1 MRLSLLSGAF
11 SFLQR
16 QTVVVASRHIEFDLR
31 NALYDQLQRLS
42 QGFYHTYSTGDVMAR
57 ATSDIESVRRYIG
70 PAIMYIVRAGVVI
83 VTAMTVMF
91 IISPTLTLYAL
102 IPMPFLAV
110 AVFFMA
116 SMQHRRSDA
125 LQAQYSRLTSRVQEA
140 LAGIRVLKA
149 YTREDS
155 EAEAFEEESAA
166 YRQRNLDLAVV
177 DAGFRPVFLLLVGM
191 AGIIVIWLGGRLVAE
206 GSITIGNIAEYMI
219 YVAYMTWPVA
229 SMGFVVTMI
238 QRASASM
245 IRLNR
250 IFDTEPDIADTE
262 EMVASVREIRGSI
275 RFDNVSFRYGEEG
288 PWVLRDVSFDVPAG
302 TTLAVVGRTGSGKTT
317 LIEMIPR
324 LLEATRGTVR
334 IDDRPIRHI
343 PLDVVRSSIGYVPQ
357 DVFLFSDTVGNNIAF
372 GAQGAGEER
381 IEEAAREAA
390 LLENVRDFPEGFETL
405 VGERGITLSGGQKQR
420 ASIARALIRRPAIL
434 ILDDALSAVDTNT
447 ESELLGHLRRYYG
460 SCTVVIVSHR
470 ISSVMDADLILV
482 LEERDYFRTGIA
494 RGTAAPRRVVCGPLP
509 EAVAGAGNRGIV
521 GGGAALSNPRNR
533 PRDVSGQFFHP
544 VPEFA
549 EFGHNRRDM
558 VVAARLDREFDPH
571 LPHGDIP
578 EGACM
583 FDVEHI
589 RALDR
594 DERRHFVQVA
604 GAVAND
610 DRETR
615 EPAIGP
621 QRAVDDPRHEV
632 HVDVAAGEDADGDVG
647 RAEVD
652 LSLEDGGH
660 GHRAT
665 ALHDELFGFE
675 EEEDRARDLFLVDE
689 DDIVHE
695 RRQVREGE
703 VADSLHGDAVR
714 ECVGVLEVYRLSG
727 GQRLPG
733 PRRGR
738 GLHADH
744 THIRGAAPSPRSRC
758 RRSSRPLRWGR

>member
-1 MRLSLLSGAF
+1 MCRAFAPPANRTARKHVPRRMGPLADLNKYYWKYKHLFIPGLLCAIASAGFSVAVPIVVRIAVDSIPRLVNLYHVYEGTPAQGYLYANFFVGLLAFGLIIIGLSLLSGTF

-42 QGFYHTYSTGDVMAR
+42 QGFYHTYSTGDMMAR

-83 VTAMTVMF
+83 ITAMTVMF

-155 EAEAFEEESAA
+155 EAEAFDKESAA

-177 DAGFRPVFLLLVGM
+177 DSGFRPVFLLLVGM
-191 AGIIVIWLGGRLVAE
+191 AGIIVVWLGGRLVTE

-245 IRLNR
+245 IRLNH
-250 IFDTEPDIADTE
+250 IFDTQPDIADTE
-262 EMVASVREIRGSI
+262 EMVPSIREIRGAI

-302 TTLAVVGRTGSGKTT
+302 STLAVVGRTGSGKTT
-317 LIEMIPR
+317 LVEMIPR
-324 LLEATRGTVR
+324 LLEATQGTVR
-334 IDDRPIRHI
+334 IDDRRIRQI

-372 GAQGAGEER
+372 GTPDADEER
-381 IEEAAREAA
+381 IEQAAREAV

-434 ILDDALSAVDTNT
+434 ILDDALSAVDTST
-447 ESELLGHLRRYYG
+447 ENELLGHLRRYYG

-482 LEERDYFRTGIA
+482 LEDGIISERG
-494 RGTAAPRRVVCGPLP
+494 
-509 EAVAGAGNRGIV
+509 
-521 GGGAALSNPRNR
+521 S
-533 PRDVSGQFFHP
+533 
-544 VPEFA
+544 
-549 EFGHNRRDM
+549 
-558 VVAARLDREFDPH
+558 
-571 LPHGDIP
+571 
-578 EGACM
+578 
-583 FDVEHI
+583 
-589 RALDR
+589 
-594 DERRHFVQVA
+594 
-604 GAVAND
+604 
-610 DRETR
+610 
-615 EPAIGP
+615 
-621 QRAVDDPRHEV
+621 HE
-632 HVDVAAGEDADGDVG
+632 
-647 RAEVD
+647 
-652 LSLEDGGH
+652 
-660 GHRAT
+660 
-665 ALHDELFGFE
+665 ELL
-675 EEEDRARDLFLVDE
+675 R
-689 DDIVHE
+689 
-695 RRQVREGE
+695 REGLY
-703 VADSLHGDAVR
+703 ADLYR
-714 ECVGVLEVYRLSG
+714 KQLLEQEIAEL
-727 GQRLPG
+727 
-733 PRRGR
+733 
-738 GLHADH
+738 
-744 THIRGAAPSPRSRC
+744 
-758 RRSSRPLRWGR
+758 